1 MHTCARMHVFS
12 CPHGHP
18 LSCVRAKLKVTHPG
32 FYSVFNFTGGRR
44 FCSRT
49 RHVYHRR
56 IALFAVRGTMDHR
69 TWCLQNSRFCRH
81 PCGILCPSFAQCAER
96 KGSLLF
102 KSKKISSWAV
112 FRFDNTDNVSILKI
126 QNHNHNSKSKNQ
138 LLFLPY
144 LQRVN
149 FLSGAFVSV
158 TFFFKWTEIL
168 TFIILFII
176 ELSMVKTQNRRKR
189 PCPHD
194 DSINHKNYTFL
205 VSRCVIGFERSCIFY

>member
-1 MHTCARMHVFS
+1 MQKAGLH
-12 CPHGHP
+12 
-18 LSCVRAKLKVTHPG
+18 LL
-32 FYSVFNFTGGRR
+32 VFNKQNWI
-44 FCSRT
+44 CT
-49 RHVYHRR
+49 RSFF
-56 IALFAVRGTMDHR
+56 LFVR
-69 TWCLQNSRFCRH
+69 L
-81 PCGILCPSFAQCAER
+81 AQ
-96 KGSLLF
+96 LYL
-102 KSKKISSWAV
+102 ISSWAI